1 MYESPSEKNKVL
13 GWDEIG
19 QETFEPHF
27 QDFGDHIGYISS
39 CSLLVE
45 SFKILIFRLDVVYG
59 GVFFLNTHK
68 VSL

>member
-27 QDFGDHIGYISS
+27 QDFGYDIGYISS

-45 SFKILIFRLDVVYG
+45 FFKIPIFRLDTTYRG
-59 GVFFLNTHK
+59 YFF
-68 VSL
+68 